1 MDTFHIIPKQENQEH
16 LKNKLFSATPTGTQ
30 KLKYQSMECMRCAL
44 CIAGPYGQGNYLP
57 SSHLSTHWKKDR
69 FGKKDG
75 KILLKEQQFL
85 TIPKKHFCIYYLK
98 RVSNSM
104 IIGHATLCHLIIR
117 NHHRT
122 EPVWGRSVAQRGTGT
137 SEHSGAPQHSGD
149 SLLQRFRRT
158 SEV

>member
-75 KILLKEQQFL
+75 KILLK
-85 TIPKKHFCIYYLK
+85 K
-98 RVSNSM
+98 SNSFSQSRKNISVS
-104 IIGHATLCHLIIR
+104 IISKGYQI
-117 NHHRT
+117 
-122 EPVWGRSVAQRGTGT
+122 V
-137 SEHSGAPQHSGD
+137 
-149 SLLQRFRRT
+149 
-158 SEV
+158 